1 MSVHPFD
8 FYKAFLRRI
17 QPPPALPNRFLEYF
31 ATRGITSAIIAE
43 AQAIPLTAD
52 PSEQEI
58 AWYAQ
63 HVRSPRCNTKGDPA
77 PCVVGI
83 GFPYF
88 VNVDQ
93 YGRFG
98 RIRGLEWGPD
108 FLSYYAERQ
117 ETPPRYL
124 SPSRK
129 KVNCT
134 SHLYILPT
142 DSDKLKRAS
151 SIVGIIEGEGKTLA
165 LSQDFRELDDDTH
178 TYAAVGIAGVE
189 QFLSSP
195 EIQEISWRNRTVYIF
210 FDADSLRKP
219 QVAQAELK
227 IAAWLLSRGVRAVR
241 SCVWVENEGNGY
253 DDFQV
258 NASNRFPRSRTLNK
272 LIKKSV
278 PTLRKYAGSDDV
290 DGLPIDTYCR
300 AFGRVPSLRTH
311 HADILI
317 EELAKIFQKQGIKK
331 KAIKD
336 LLNEEIRKANK
347 EASDK
352 EIEEAKQR
360 IMELFE
366 IDYIPDL
373 PDSFYARNGS
383 LAYLETPLCN
393 MFLVKKYIATS
404 NPDTEDY
411 YLLKFQGAKEIE
423 IPSSEFTQYKKIA
436 ERFNRNQEILHDG
449 SAKLVQRFISEY
461 WLKNKHKP
469 IPIVQKFV
477 NTGWEDGIF
486 RLPTLDAE
494 SEYEGHIKDRFFQRG
509 DPDLQTAFLAQ
520 VYRLHNAAF
529 YDLCAKVAP
538 LIGLLNLPNCIILT
552 TGTGGGG
559 KTTGA
564 LLALS
569 QFGHY
574 KKLKFTMDS
583 TKTGKEIVCSLY
595 KDMPILI
602 DEMNT
607 AGDGDGTKTAAAII
621 ATIYGFE
628 SGQGKLRGTTN
639 VTLRKVNE
647 YQGLLFLTAEK
658 SLDTILS
665 ATKNMVVGGAYRRVL
680 EIPVKRKHTLWKF
693 KDEQEKS
700 FFDGIYQ
707 ALSNN
712 FGYTGAAWLRHIAD
726 PAAQHAIKERYAA
739 LLKEFGKQWT
749 LKGTENLICLIKA
762 IMPDV
767 ENLLDLPSGTIERNL
782 NPFIEEVLQ
791 YNQQQIEYQIQNTVE
806 RFLDCLDDFMSDNTK
821 AFDGLCPRE
830 ELMSKIYGKF
840 EPDADPKSDKKDV
853 WLRTTAMDLICNEYA
868 LNKNALLH
876 QLQQEGILETSEV
889 TEERKDAAKIKT
901 VWTVNKWIINK
912 AWKCYHFRLNYPDP
926 VTADGTPDFD
936 AMTETQRYNLMTDY
950 EREQWDRYQK
960 IIYPKSEV
968 GKWWYKSR
976 IEKRQA

>member
-1 MSVHPFD
+1 MSIHPFD
-8 FYKAFLRRI
+8 FYQAFLRRI

-31 ATRGITSAIIAE
+31 VTRGIAPAIIAE
-43 AQAIPLTAD
+43 ASAIPLTAD
-52 PSEQEI
+52 PSEQECK
-58 AWYAQ
+58 WYEQ
-63 HVRSPRCNTKGDPA
+63 HMHEPRCNTRGDPA
-77 PCVVGI
+77 PIITGI
-83 GFPYF
+83 GFKYF
-88 VNVDQ
+88 VDEEK
-93 YGRFG
+93 YGKFG
-98 RIRGLEWGPD
+98 RSRALEV
-108 FLSYYAERQ
+108 RQ
-117 ETPPRYL
+117 EFIDYYKEIGKPVPKAI
-124 SPSRK
+124 SPSGK
-129 KVNCT
+129 KVSET
-134 SHLYILPT
+134 SHLLILPT
-142 DSDKLKRAS
+142 DQDKLKSFS
-151 SIVGIIEGEGKTLA
+151 STIGIVEGEAKTLA

-195 EIQEISWRNRTVYIF
+195 EIDTLSWRNRTVYIF

-241 SCVWVENEGNGY
+241 SCVWPESEGNGY

-258 NASNRFPRSRTLNK
+258 NAARRFPRPYTLSK
-272 LIKKSV
+272 LLKKSV
-278 PTLRKYAGSDDV
+278 PALRKYAGSDDIE
-290 DGLPIDTYCR
+290 GLPIDTYCR
-300 AFGRVPSLRTH
+300 AFGRVPSLKSH
-311 HADILI
+311 HTDILN

-336 LLNEEIRKANK
+336 LLSEEIRKANK
-347 EASDK
+347 EASDR

-360 IMELFE
+360 IMAQFE
-366 IDYIPDL
+366 IDYTPDL
-373 PDSFYARNGS
+373 PDSFYARHGS

-393 MFLVKKYIATS
+393 MFLIKKYIATS
-404 NPDTEDY
+404 SPDTEDY
-411 YLLKFQGAKEIE
+411 YLLKFRGAKEIE

-477 NTGWEDGIF
+477 NTGWEEGVF
-486 RLPTLDAE
+486 RLPTLDME
-494 SEYEGHIKDRFFQRG
+494 SEYEGHIKDRFFQHG
-509 DPDLQTAFLAQ
+509 DPDLQKAFLAQ

-564 LLALS
+564 LLAVS
-569 QFGHY
+569 QYGHY

-628 SGQGKLRGTTN
+628 SGSGKLRGTTN

-680 EIPVKRKHTLWKF
+680 EIPVKRKQTLWKF
-693 KDEQEKS
+693 KDDQEKS

-707 ALSNN
+707 ELSGN
-712 FGYTGAAWLRHIAD
+712 FGFTGAAWLRHIAD
-726 PAAQHAIKERYAA
+726 PDVQQAIKARYAA
-739 LLKEFGKQWT
+739 LLKEFGKHWT
-749 LKGTENLICLIKA
+749 LKGTENLVCLINA
-762 IMPDV
+762 IMPEV
-767 ENLLDLPSGTIERNL
+767 ETLLDLPSGTIERNL
-782 NPFIEEVLQ
+782 TPFIEEVLQ
-791 YNQQQIEYQIQNTVE
+791 YNQQQVEYQIQNTVE

-840 EPDADPKSDKKDV
+840 EPDADPKSDKKDI
-853 WLRTTAMDLICNEYA
+853 WLRTTAMDMICNEYG

-876 QLQQEGILETSEV
+876 QLQQEGLLETSDV
-889 TEERKDAAKIKT
+889 TEERKDAAKTKT
-901 VWTVNKWIINK
+901 VWTVQKWILNK
-912 AWKCYHFRLNYPDP
+912 NWKCYHFRLNYPEP
-926 VTADGTPDFD
+926 TTEDGTPDFA
-936 AMTETQRYNLMTDY
+936 AMTDTQRYNLMTEY
-950 EREQWDRYQK
+950 EREQWDRYRK

-968 GKWWYKSR
+968 GKWWYKQR
-976 IEKRQA
+976 VEKRQA